1 MPHHRAKMTL
11 ITFRLFCASLLFV
24 TFVHAYDSASGA
36 SGTDCPAC
44 DTAQRKAREGLVCKT
59 GESLAC
65 IPNQAH
71 FENRIHNITAQ
82 AVRLATALAG
92 TVVSEPSGSTG
103 CQCYKHHK
111 QSTCPSGADQSC
123 TWHSTNMYQNVN
135 DMDQGHC
142 FEQFAAQ
149 DKAAICATR
158 SYAKSSC
165 IGLDS
170 KYKCKWD
177 ANAGPTAAGASAPVG
192 RCYYSGESEDCKAP
206 S

>member
-92 TVVSEPSGSTG
+92 TAASGSASTG

-111 QSTCPSGADQSC
+111 QSTCPSGAGQSC
-123 TWHSTNMYQNVN
+123 TWHSMNMHHNVD

-142 FEQFAAQ
+142 FEKFAAQ
-149 DKAAICATR
+149 EKAASCAGL
-158 SYAKSSC
+158 SYHKGMC
-165 IGLDS
+165 EGVV
-170 KYKCKWD
+170 KEYKCKWD